1 MHLVILRR
9 NVAPGRDALWH
20 LNDIMLQFD
29 FMWYQDAIRRP
40 THVYW
45 RLFEIRHI
53 FDALVVCWRTIS
65 QWLFL
70 THYDA
75 MIIYIDPIWRI
86 SDTWHITAP
95 LVIYWR
101 SVTPSSVCRSVRG
114 TISTTSLH
122 YAILSGKSSV
132 FIAYEGE
139 RKWRYEWYVYISGQ
153 ILHQCVCALC

>member
-1 MHLVILRR
+1 MWRLGEMHYDTLMISCYNLTLCDIKTQYDALHMCIDAYVKIDTNFYALVI
-9 NVAPGRDALWH
+9 
-20 LNDIMLQFD
+20 
-29 FMWYQDAIRRP
+29 
-40 THVYW
+40 
-45 RLFEIRHI
+45 
-53 FDALVVCWRTIS
+53 CWRTIS

-95 LVIYWR
+95 LMIYWR
-101 SVTPSSVCRSVRG
+101 NVTPSSVCRSVRG

-132 FIAYEGE
+132 FIANEGE

>member
-1 MHLVILRR
+1 MWRLGEMHYDTLMISCYNLTLCDIKTQYD
-9 NVAPGRDALWH
+9 ALHMCIDALW
-20 LNDIMLQFD
+20 NS
-29 FMWYQDAIRRP
+29 
-40 THVYW
+40 TH
-45 RLFEIRHI
+45 
-53 FDALVVCWRTIS
+53 FDALVICWRSIS

-75 MIIYIDPIWRI
+75 MIIYIDPIWLI

-95 LVIYWR
+95 LMIYWR
-101 SVTPSSVCRSVRG
+101 NVTPSSVCRSVRG